1 MPLCHLSDYQL
12 LRPIDK
18 VRPFVELPLD
28 LEAAIK
34 TGFMEA
40 REGIRKESRRE
51 EEGRGA
57 RGGERGEG
65 RGEREGNV
73 PFDKKYPKKKL
84 HDHVAHAGGA
94 GCAVERHVERIR
106 PYTWG
111 YAVAIEGCNK
121 N

>member
-40 REGIRKESRRE
+40 REGIGKESRRE

-65 RGEREGNV
+65 RGEGGRGERGEGR
-73 PFDKKYPKKKL
+73 
-84 HDHVAHAGGA
+84 G
-94 GCAVERHVERIR
+94 ERGEGRGERGEGRGRAMYLLIR
-106 PYTWG
+106 NIQKRSCMITSLMQEEQ
-111 YAVAIEGCNK
+111 AAQ
-121 N
+121 